1 MTHDRIRHANA
12 RRAFLGVFLAASIVA
27 LCIGPSLRAGELPAH
42 RPLWTKLPPDYPN
55 QSDIKEQVRSYKAPS
70 GSPSGSNRAFS
81 SVSAPTYSIHRP
93 AKPNGVGVVICP
105 GGGFRDVWLDR
116 EGHDLAIWLKKH
128 NVTSLVLKYR
138 TRLANDANPANT
150 WPKYLRAVQ
159 ADARQ
164 AIRILRKQAPV
175 LGLQANKIGI
185 CGFSAGGHLALTT
198 ALRAEGKQPKGQVSG
213 MPDFAGL
220 FYPGIP
226 DDVGEIMAAR
236 TAAGKGGGGIC
247 PMFIVN
253 ARVDRLTPSEKC
265 VDFYAMLL
273 KAKVKAELHVFGKG
287 SHGFGLG
294 AGAGKSA
301 ALWPTSF
308 VAWLSDSN
316 MIQSERRSAG
326 GKQ

>member
-1 MTHDRIRHANA
+1 MNHTDASGSMRQ
-12 RRAFLGVFLAASIVA
+12 GVLNVLTVA
-27 LCIGPSLRAGELPAH
+27 LTLASPLLSAELPPET
-42 RPLWTKLPPDYPN
+42 PLWEKAPQKADV
-55 QSDIKEQVRSYKAPS
+55 KEQVRSLKARAD
-70 GSPSGSNRAFS
+70 SPSGSNRVFS
-81 SVSAPTYSIHRP
+81 FVSAPTYTIHRP
-93 AKPNGVGVVICP
+93 NKPNGVGLVICP
-105 GGGFRDVWLDR
+105 GGGFVDVWIDR

-138 TRLANDANPANT
+138 TRPVKLNGRNAWLDYQRT
-150 WPKYLRAVQ
+150 VQ

-164 AIRILRKQAPV
+164 AIRILRKKSRA
-175 LGLQANKIGI
+175 LGLRPGKIGI
-185 CGFSAGGHLALTT
+185 CGFSAGGHLAINT
-198 ALRAEGKQPKGQVSG
+198 ALHAEGKLARGEVSG

-226 DDVGEIMAAR
+226 DDVVEIMAAR
-236 TAAGKGGGGIC
+236 TATGRGGGGIC

-253 ARVDRLTPSEKC
+253 ARVDRLTPAEKC
-265 VDFYAMLL
+265 VEFYATLL
-273 KAKVKAELHVFGKG
+273 KAKVDAELHVFGKG

-308 VAWLSDSN
+308 VAWLSDSDV
-316 MIQSERRSAG
+316 IQSERRSAG

>member
-1 MTHDRIRHANA
+1 M
-12 RRAFLGVFLAASIVA
+12 RAHRVNHTDPNESVQQGVLSVLIVA
-27 LCIGPSLRAGELPAH
+27 LALATPLLSAELPAEL
-42 RPLWTKLPPDYPN
+42 PLWDKPPQKADV
-55 QSDIKEQVRSYKAPS
+55 KEQVRSYKAPP

-81 SVSAPTYSIHRP
+81 FVSAPAYSIHRP
-93 AKPNGVGVVICP
+93 NKPNGVGLVICP
-105 GGGFRDVWLDR
+105 GGGFVDVWIDR

-138 TRLANDANPANT
+138 TRPVKLNGRNAWLNYQRT
-150 WPKYLRAVQ
+150 VQ

-164 AIRILRKQAPV
+164 AIRILRKKAEA
-175 LGLQANKIGI
+175 LGLRPDKIGI
-185 CGFSAGGHLALTT
+185 CGFSAGGHLAINT
-198 ALRAEGKQPKGQVSG
+198 AFRAEGKLARGEVSG

-265 VDFYAMLL
+265 IDFYAMLL

-301 ALWPTSF
+301 AFWPTSF

-316 MIQSERRSAG
+316 MIQSKRRSAG
-326 GKQ
+326 DKQ

>member
-1 MTHDRIRHANA
+1 MNHTDASGSMRQ
-12 RRAFLGVFLAASIVA
+12 GVLNVLTVA
-27 LCIGPSLRAGELPAH
+27 LTLASPLLSAELPPET
-42 RPLWTKLPPDYPN
+42 PLWEKAPQKADV
-55 QSDIKEQVRSYKAPS
+55 KEQVRSLKARAD
-70 GSPSGSNRAFS
+70 SPSGSNRVFS
-81 SVSAPTYSIHRP
+81 FVSAPTYTIHRP
-93 AKPNGVGVVICP
+93 NKPNGVGLVICP
-105 GGGFRDVWLDR
+105 GGGFVDVWIDR

-138 TRLANDANPANT
+138 TRPVKLNGRNAWLNYQRT
-150 WPKYLRAVQ
+150 VQ

-164 AIRILRKQAPV
+164 AIRILRKKAEA
-175 LGLQANKIGI
+175 LGLRPDKIGI
-185 CGFSAGGHLALTT
+185 CGFSAGGHLAINT
-198 ALRAEGKQPKGQVSG
+198 AFRAEGKLARGEVSG

-265 VDFYAMLL
+265 IDFYAMLL

-308 VAWLSDSN
+308 VAWLSDSDV
-316 MIQSERRSAG
+316 IQSERRSAG